1 MYYTKAE
8 IKQQDG
14 KILGVASTAVQDR
27 QGEVV
32 SVDGW
37 DLKNFKK
44 APRLLWAHN
53 HTEPAIGKVTKTWYE
68 GTGKSKRL
76 MFEAIFQEVTEM
88 GRAIKQL
95 VKDGFINTFS
105 VGFVPLEIDGNTIT
119 KQELLEISVVNVPAN
134 PDAMMLAYKSLKS
147 ANVDDEIIEKVIDK
161 SKLEPDES
169 SPPEEDTEIE
179 ELKSK
184 IASLEDQVAVAV
196 KGLTYLAP
204 QRSKRVTEQRL
215 TMVKAIA
222 KAADNLVVKP
232 QNKTVIT
239 AKVIKRSSEMLI
251 REMKGDLN
259 GSTQRTQRKAS
270 SRNAH

>member
-1 MYYTKAE
+1 MYYTKADIQE
-8 IKQQDG
+8 KDG
-14 KILGVASTAVQDR
+14 KILGIASTAVQDR

-32 SVDGW
+32 EVDGW

-53 HTEPAIGKVTKTWYE
+53 HTEPAIGKVTKTWYD
-68 GTGKSKRL
+68 GTGKNKRL
-76 MFEAIFQEVTEM
+76 MFEAVFQEVTEM

-105 VGFVPLEIDGNTIT
+105 VGFKPLEIDGNTIT

-134 PDAMMLAYKSLKS
+134 PEAIMLAYKSLKL
-147 ANVDDEIIEKVIDK
+147 ADVDEKVIDK
-161 SKLEPDES
+161 VIDKAQIEVE
-169 SPPEEDTEIE
+169 EEDTEQE
-179 ELKSK
+179 SDNEDVKALKER
-184 IASLEDQVAVAV
+184 ITALEDQVAVAV

-222 KAADNLVVKP
+222 KAADRLVVEP
-232 QNKTVIT
+232 QVKTVSRSKI
-239 AKVIKRSSEMLI
+239 IKRSSEMLI

-259 GSTQRTQRKAS
+259 GLHDN
-270 SRNAH
+270 RN

>member
-44 APRLLWAHN
+44 APRLLWAHD
-53 HTEPAIGKVTKTWYE
+53 HSQPAIGKVTKTWYE

-76 MFEAIFQEVTEM
+76 MFEAVFQEVTEL

-105 VGFVPLEIDGNTIT
+105 VGFKPLEMDGNTIT
-119 KQELLEISVVNVPAN
+119 KQELFEISVVNVPAN
-134 PDAMMLAYKSLKS
+134 PEAMMLAYKSLKS
-147 ANVDDEIIEKVIDK
+147 ADFDSNVIETIVDVDQITELDEDDPELPKPDEIQEMKAQIKK
-161 SKLEPDES
+161 
-169 SPPEEDTEIE
+169 
-179 ELKSK
+179 
-184 IASLEDQVAVAV
+184 LEDQVQVAV

-204 QRSKRVTEQRL
+204 QRSKRITEQRL

-222 KAADNLVVKP
+222 KAADNLVVQP

-251 REMKGDLN
+251 REMKGDL
-259 GSTQRTQRKAS
+259 
-270 SRNAH
+270 